1 MERRLRLAMVL
12 GIVLVMTSIGLAA
25 ATAPLGATATP
36 LVRGTLAEGD
46 KIYTRFLKLK
56 ISDDI
61 DVVTHTITLT
71 PGGHTGWHSHPGP
84 VFVTIAAGTM
94 TFVYA
99 DEPNCTP
106 TIYQTGDSFI
116 DPGGGRVHIAR
127 NLGSTDLVLSATY
140 LTPVGAAVRI
150 DAPDPGR
157 CAA

>member
-1 MERRLRLAMVL
+1 MERRLRMALVL
-12 GIVLVMTSIGLAA
+12 GIALVMTSIGLAV
-25 ATAPLGATATP
+25 ATPPQGATATP
-36 LVRGTLAEGD
+36 LVRGTLAAGD
-46 KIYTRFLKLK
+46 KIYTKFLKLK
-56 ISDDI
+56 VSDDI
-61 DVVTHTITLT
+61 DVVSHVITIT
-71 PGGHTGWHSHPGP
+71 PGGDTGWHSHPGP
-84 VFVTIAAGTM
+84 VFVTISAGTM

-106 TIYQTGDSFI
+106 TVYEVGDTFI

-157 CAA
+157 CAV